1 MWKKLQNEV
10 ESVKQYGRR
19 WQAGVCDEMSVMT
32 KGHDENRIHVDG
44 KRLSV

>member
-1 MWKKLQNEV
+1 MWKKLQNKF

-32 KGHDENRIHVDG
+32 KGRDENRVHVHG
-44 KRLSV
+44 KCLSV